1 MGTTTDSDVSI
12 EQPIS
17 FRNSCHSIRLL
28 LALPPRTWLKM
39 SKFTSFLRLCTLL
52 RMTDLLLFSSSF
64 STWEPSQENR
74 IHTLNNNTKL
84 SCILTHPPRAPFS
97 SLYLSCSTPTPHP
110 PTHLSQL
117 YASIYIQQAIHRLFF
132 IYFFLLSAVTFR
144 PSVFA
149 VRCIPC
155 RGRMGSWWLR
165 SPVAS
170 NTILRPGL
178 PLDGWLG
185 WPDPINRLVVL
196 CPNF

>member
-64 STWEPSQENR
+64 STWKPSQENR
-74 IHTLNNNTKL
+74 IHTLNNTTKL
-84 SCILTHPPRAPFS
+84 SCIVTHPPRAPFS

-110 PTHLSQL
+110 PTHLPQL
-117 YASIYIQQAIHRLFF
+117 YASIYNQQAIHRHTTFFVFKVLDSTGEPKLFWLNF
-132 IYFFLLSAVTFR
+132 VKGSQ
-144 PSVFA
+144 
-149 VRCIPC
+149 C
-155 RGRMGSWWLR
+155 RKKTTW
-165 SPVAS
+165 
-170 NTILRPGL
+170 
-178 PLDGWLG
+178 
-185 WPDPINRLVVL
+185 
-196 CPNF
+196 